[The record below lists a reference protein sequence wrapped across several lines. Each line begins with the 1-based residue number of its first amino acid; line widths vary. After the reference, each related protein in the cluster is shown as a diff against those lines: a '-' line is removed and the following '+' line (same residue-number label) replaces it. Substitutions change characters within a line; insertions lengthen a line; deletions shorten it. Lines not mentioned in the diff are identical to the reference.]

1 MLARSALVLV
11 DVFYLLP
18 QHVVEQKSTAAMQ
31 HELQTL
37 LKFCA
42 ANGDDSRF
50 HTFSPRVPLSEHPL
64 HIFLETAVAL
74 QSLVL
79 CGTIVEKK
87 KRGGVWEQET

>member
-18 QHVVEQKSTAAMQ
+18 QYVVEQKSAAAMQ

-64 HIFLETAVAL
+64 HIFLETSTCVVTLLSRSSHWSCAV
-74 QSLVL
+74 QS
-79 CGTIVEKK
+79 
-87 KRGGVWEQET
+87 